1 MDEYEN
7 TPGVLNVAETCA
19 ASVSVDDLVALCEAV
34 ENKFQVA
41 MDEKQNRME
50 MD

>member
-1 MDEYEN
+1 VDALEK
-7 TPGVLNVAETCA
+7 GL
-19 ASVSVDDLVALCEAV
+19 DDLVALCEVV

-41 MDEKQNRME
+41 MDEKHSRME

>member
-1 MDEYEN
+1 MDALEK
-7 TPGVLNVAETCA
+7 GL
-19 ASVSVDDLVALCEAV
+19 DDLVALCEAV

>member
-1 MDEYEN
+1 MLVWWLGEDGKTAVDALEK
-7 TPGVLNVAETCA
+7 GL
-19 ASVSVDDLVALCEAV
+19 DDLVALCEAV